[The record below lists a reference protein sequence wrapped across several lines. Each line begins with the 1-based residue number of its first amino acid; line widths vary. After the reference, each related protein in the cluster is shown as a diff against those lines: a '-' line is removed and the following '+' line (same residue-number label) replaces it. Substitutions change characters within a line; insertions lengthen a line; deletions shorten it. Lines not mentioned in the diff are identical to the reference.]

1 MSSSPIRPQRRA
13 TDLGIDDIATISE
26 ALVKRTIE
34 IIVSIIALFV
44 VWNEWSDSGV
54 I

>member
-1 MSSSPIRPQRRA
+1 MPLFLR
-13 TDLGIDDIATISE
+13 IDDISMTSE
-26 ALVKRTIE
+26 ALVKRAIE

>member
-1 MSSSPIRPQRRA
+1 MSRLQLAHSVEPLFLR
-13 TDLGIDDIATISE
+13 IDDIVMTSE
-26 ALVKRTIE
+26 ALVKRAIE

>member
-1 MSSSPIRPQRRA
+1 MSS
-13 TDLGIDDIATISE
+13 E
-26 ALVKRTIE
+26 ELVKRAIE
-34 IIVSIIALFV
+34 IIVGIIALFV

>member
-1 MSSSPIRPQRRA
+1 MSIE
-13 TDLGIDDIATISE
+13 DF
-26 ALVKRTIE
+26 VKRAIE

>member
-1 MSSSPIRPQRRA
+1 MSS
-13 TDLGIDDIATISE
+13 E
-26 ALVKRTIE
+26 ELVKRATE
-34 IIVSIIALFV
+34 INVGIIALFV

>member
-1 MSSSPIRPQRRA
+1 
-13 TDLGIDDIATISE
+13 
-26 ALVKRTIE
+26 VKRAIE
-34 IIVSIIALFV
+34 IIVSIIVLFV

>member
-1 MSSSPIRPQRRA
+1 
-13 TDLGIDDIATISE
+13 
-26 ALVKRTIE
+26 VKRAIE

-44 VWNEWSDSGV
+44 VWNQWSDSGV

>member
-1 MSSSPIRPQRRA
+1 MTSKWA
-13 TDLGIDDIATISE
+13 
-26 ALVKRTIE
+26 VKRALE
-34 IIVSIIALFV
+34 IIVSIIVLFV